1 MSTELAV
8 PTQPFQKASTSLA
21 VALGVEPS
29 MMIETIKKQC
39 FKSMNA
45 ADVSDA
51 QLAAFQDGK
60 TTVAEVVAALGQPTS
75 DVRSS
80 DGLRVLGY
88 GYMRAETSGAAFIPV
103 VGAFAA
109 SASGL
114 KWRPCESSC
123 IARSWSLGSFIAT
136 P

>member
-1 MSTELAV
+1 MKKRWILPVLA
-8 PTQPFQKASTSLA
+8 SLA
-21 VALGVEPS
+21 GCVHGGGTR
-29 MMIETIKKQC
+29 I
-39 FKSMNA
+39 
-45 ADVSDA
+45 SDA

-80 DGLRVLGY
+80 DGFRVLGY

-109 SASGL
+109 SASGQIRNVTL
-114 KWRPCESSC
+114 IFDKAGVMTQYSVMDSQFGR
-123 IARSWSLGSFIAT
+123 
-136 P
+136 